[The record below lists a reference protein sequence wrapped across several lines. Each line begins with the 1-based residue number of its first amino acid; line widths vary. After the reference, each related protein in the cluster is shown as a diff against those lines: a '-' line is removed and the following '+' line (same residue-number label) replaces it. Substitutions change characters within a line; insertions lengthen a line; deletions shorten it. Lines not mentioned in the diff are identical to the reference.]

1 MYKPGT
7 SCVEGVHR
15 FNFEAGYLVCRC
27 ECSPFYSRHA
37 QNFCNSCK
45 EMDFIL
51 YHPGKKEL
59 WLIEVKDYRFNARPK
74 VRELVE
80 KLCRKVR
87 DSLFLL
93 RTAAL
98 AAPEEEPPEGVSLRE
113 IARQSLQAKHIRV
126 AFTIELGNTGLFPPK
141 ALLSTIRDLLY
152 RQICFIDPQMMCL
165 PITESG
171 GVGPWTITPAGDEH
185 SARIQRRMEE
195 ARLAR
200 EREEKRRREQ
210 AVFEQREQARHM
222 RRRRKSPC
230 PSGNSAP
237 RSARRKS
244 GTHADRKNRLPEYRP
259 TMKALILT
267 MLTALTAQ
275 AFTAGETT
283 IGNGELTIKA
293 AKAADAASC
302 TFEVADRRYGRF
314 IPAQAVWQNG
324 AFKLTYES
332 HATPQQQKKNI
343 VWRCSDGTKSYE
355 GDIPFRAVPAGK
367 FPAVGKLKVACV
379 GDSITF
385 GLGINQAE
393 NKYPEQLQKIL
404 GEKFEV
410 GRFGNSAKTA
420 ARVKDGVWYGL
431 QREHRQAL
439 DFKADLY
446 ISNLGIND
454 TNRGTWDTERCLRT
468 TRSSSTPGAARRT
481 PPSCSGPSWRRISAA
496 TTASPDSPAT

>member
-152 RQICFIDPQMMCL
+152 RQICFIDPQMLCL

-210 AVFEQREQARHM
+210 AVFEQREQARRM
-222 RRRRKSPC
+222 RRRRKSPL
-230 PSGNSAP
+230 PLWKQRAQEREEG
-237 RSARRKS
+237 KS
-244 GTHADRKNRLPEYRP
+244 GTHADRKKP
-259 TMKALILT
+259 
-267 MLTALTAQ
+267 
-275 AFTAGETT
+275 
-283 IGNGELTIKA
+283 
-293 AKAADAASC
+293 
-302 TFEVADRRYGRF
+302 
-314 IPAQAVWQNG
+314 
-324 AFKLTYES
+324 
-332 HATPQQQKKNI
+332 
-343 VWRCSDGTKSYE
+343 
-355 GDIPFRAVPAGK
+355 
-367 FPAVGKLKVACV
+367 
-379 GDSITF
+379 
-385 GLGINQAE
+385 
-393 NKYPEQLQKIL
+393 
-404 GEKFEV
+404 
-410 GRFGNSAKTA
+410 
-420 ARVKDGVWYGL
+420 
-431 QREHRQAL
+431 
-439 DFKADLY
+439 
-446 ISNLGIND
+446 
-454 TNRGTWDTERCLRT
+454 
-468 TRSSSTPGAARRT
+468 SS
-481 PPSCSGPSWRRISAA
+481 
-496 TTASPDSPAT
+496 